1 MSRFLIFTPI
11 RLQMRTVLLL
21 SLFLLTACAS
31 RPDRFIASSEPVA
44 IAEIDAKRSMVK
56 LFTSDSGQPDLNY
69 FYFELRDSKK
79 ALVDVELKD
88 IVIQE
93 SEINLHTRVRRISL
107 GRYEAAVEKDLSDMT
122 KVKFLIQNKKL
133 AHKLVN
139 LQKPNKKQSTLVL
152 LSDSNND
159 LSLRLT
165 LRDRRNLPVEMQQS
179 PEIILEGIG
188 EVSGLKMVKAGVW
201 EFTIS
206 YPEVNQ
212 ILYVSLRA
220 NGVKIERL
228 FRFQHVEK

>member
-1 MSRFLIFTPI
+1 
-11 RLQMRTVLLL
+11 
-21 SLFLLTACAS
+21 
-31 RPDRFIASSEPVA
+31 
-44 IAEIDAKRSMVK
+44 
-56 LFTSDSGQPDLNY
+56 
-69 FYFELRDSKK
+69 
-79 ALVDVELKD
+79 
-88 IVIQE
+88 
-93 SEINLHTRVRRISL
+93 
-107 GRYEAAVEKDLSDMT
+107 
-122 KVKFLIQNKKL
+122 
-133 AHKLVN
+133 
-139 LQKPNKKQSTLVL
+139 
-152 LSDSNND
+152 
-159 LSLRLT
+159 LRLT